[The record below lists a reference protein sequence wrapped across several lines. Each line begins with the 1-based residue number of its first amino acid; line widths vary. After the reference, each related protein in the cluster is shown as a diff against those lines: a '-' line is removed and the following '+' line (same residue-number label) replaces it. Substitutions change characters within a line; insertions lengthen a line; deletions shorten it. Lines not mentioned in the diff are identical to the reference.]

1 MDIQPLNP
9 AATPANPAATEQPDN
24 TPGVTFN
31 PDADQQALQ
40 NKAILES
47 SLQVSLQ
54 SGNQSLTLLYRTA
67 VEELNKVLETDLG
80 ANAIQNAYDSGLD
93 VTPEATAD
101 RIVTQTT
108 AFFSAFQA
116 QNPDLSL
123 EDQVTRFTE
132 VIGSGIDQGFS
143 EAREILDGLNV
154 LEGDIAANI
163 DTTYELVQEKLNAF
177 TEQMLGTNSDT
188 AEDMIAPDQ
197 NA

>member
-9 AATPANPAATEQPDN
+9 AAQTNKAETDQVTNKQTTVPELQTDPKAEQN
-24 TPGVTFN
+24 R
-31 PDADQQALQ
+31 
-40 NKAILES
+40 AILES

-54 SGNQSLTLLYRTA
+54 SGNQSLALLYRTA

-93 VTPEATAD
+93 VSPEATAE
-101 RIVTQTT
+101 RIVSQTT
-108 AFFSAFQA
+108 AFFSAYQE
-116 QNPDLSL
+116 QNPGLSL
-123 EDQVTRFTE
+123 EEQVTRFTDI
-132 VIGSGIDQGFS
+132 IGGGIDQGFT

-163 DTTYELVQEKLNAF
+163 DTTYDLVQEKLTAF
-177 TEQMLGTNSDT
+177 ADRILGNDNVT
-188 AEDMIAPDQ
+188 AEDTIAPDQ

>member
-9 AATPANPAATEQPDN
+9 AAQTNKAETDQVTNKQATVPELQTDPKAEQN
-24 TPGVTFN
+24 R
-31 PDADQQALQ
+31 
-40 NKAILES
+40 AILES

-54 SGNQSLTLLYRTA
+54 SGNQSLALLYRTA

-93 VTPEATAD
+93 VSPEATAE
-101 RIVTQTT
+101 RIVSQTT
-108 AFFSAFQA
+108 AFFSAYQE
-116 QNPDLSL
+116 QNPGLSL
-123 EDQVTRFTE
+123 EEQVTRFTDI
-132 VIGSGIDQGFS
+132 IGGGIDQGFS

-163 DTTYELVQEKLNAF
+163 DTTYDLVQEKLTAF
-177 TEQMLGTNSDT
+177 ADRILGNDNVT
-188 AEDMIAPDQ
+188 AEDTIAPDQ

>member
-9 AATPANPAATEQPDN
+9 AAQTSKAETDQVTNKQATVPELQTDPKAEQN
-24 TPGVTFN
+24 R
-31 PDADQQALQ
+31 
-40 NKAILES
+40 AILES

-54 SGNQSLTLLYRTA
+54 SGNQSLALLYRTA

-93 VTPEATAD
+93 VSPEATAE
-101 RIVTQTT
+101 RIVSQTT
-108 AFFSAFQA
+108 AFFSAYQE
-116 QNPDLSL
+116 QNPGLSL
-123 EDQVTRFTE
+123 EEQVTRFTDI
-132 VIGSGIDQGFS
+132 IGGGIDQGFS

-163 DTTYELVQEKLNAF
+163 DTSYDLVQEKLTAF
-177 TEQMLGTNSDT
+177 ADRILGNDNVT
-188 AEDMIAPDQ
+188 AEDTVAPDQ

>member
-9 AATPANPAATEQPDN
+9 AAQTNKAETDQVTNKQATVPELQTDPKAEQN
-24 TPGVTFN
+24 R
-31 PDADQQALQ
+31 
-40 NKAILES
+40 AILES

-54 SGNQSLTLLYRTA
+54 SGNQSLALLYRTA

-93 VTPEATAD
+93 VSPEATAE
-101 RIVTQTT
+101 RIVSQTT
-108 AFFSAFQA
+108 AFFSAYQE
-116 QNPDLSL
+116 QNPGLSL
-123 EDQVTRFTE
+123 EEQVTRFTDI
-132 VIGSGIDQGFS
+132 IGGGIDQGFT

-163 DTTYELVQEKLNAF
+163 DTTYDLVQEKLTAF
-177 TEQMLGTNSDT
+177 ADRILGNDNVT
-188 AEDMIAPDQ
+188 AEDTIAPDQ

>member
-9 AATPANPAATEQPDN
+9 AAQTNKAETDQVTNKQATVPELQTDPKAEQN
-24 TPGVTFN
+24 R
-31 PDADQQALQ
+31 
-40 NKAILES
+40 AILES

-54 SGNQSLTLLYRTA
+54 SGNQSLALLYRTA

-93 VTPEATAD
+93 VSPEATAE
-101 RIVTQTT
+101 RIVSQTT
-108 AFFSAFQA
+108 AFFSAYQE
-116 QNPDLSL
+116 QNPGLSL
-123 EDQVTRFTE
+123 EEQVTRFTDI
-132 VIGSGIDQGFS
+132 IGGGIDQGFS

-163 DTTYELVQEKLNAF
+163 DTTYDLVQEKLTAF
-177 TEQMLGTNSDT
+177 ADRILGNDNVT
-188 AEDMIAPDQ
+188 AEDTVAPDQ

>member
-9 AATPANPAATEQPDN
+9 AAQTNKAETDQVTNKQTTVPELQTDPKAEQN
-24 TPGVTFN
+24 R
-31 PDADQQALQ
+31 
-40 NKAILES
+40 AILES

-54 SGNQSLTLLYRTA
+54 SGNQSLALLYRTA

-93 VTPEATAD
+93 VSPEATAE
-101 RIVTQTT
+101 RIVSQTT
-108 AFFSAFQA
+108 AFFSAYQE
-116 QNPDLSL
+116 QNPGLSL
-123 EDQVTRFTE
+123 EEQVTRFTDI
-132 VIGSGIDQGFS
+132 IGGGIDQGFS

-163 DTTYELVQEKLNAF
+163 DTTYDLVQEKLTAF
-177 TEQMLGTNSDT
+177 ADRILGNDNVT
-188 AEDMIAPDQ
+188 AEDTVAPDQ